1 MLFLFSCS
9 SAKDALQGKK
19 RSDNSDEFLVEKK
32 NPLTVPPDIDELPVP
47 LDQEEQNQTESQ
59 EDVDIK
65 KVLKIDENQDTN
77 VESNNENLNSLE
89 ESILEIFN
97 KYNDKRL
104 KYFLANKH
112 TSLSEARALAIDNSK
127 GEVITFLD
135 VDDYWKDAILET
147 QVSLYKDDD
156 VVFSCGNF
164 YILTE
169 HSKKTRVFKK
179 GKI

>member
-1 MLFLFSCS
+1 MKFKKKIIFLFLMLFLFSCS

-77 VESNNENLNSLE
+77 TQSNNGNQNSLE
-89 ESILEIFN
+89 KSILERI
-97 KYNDKRL
+97 ND
-104 KYFLANKH
+104 
-112 TSLSEARALAIDNSK
+112 
-127 GEVITFLD
+127 
-135 VDDYWKDAILET
+135 
-147 QVSLYKDDD
+147 
-156 VVFSCGNF
+156 
-164 YILTE
+164 
-169 HSKKTRVFKK
+169 
-179 GKI
+179 

>member
-9 SAKDALQGKK
+9 GAKDALQGKK

-89 ESILEIFN
+89 ESILEKI
-97 KYNDKRL
+97 ND
-104 KYFLANKH
+104 
-112 TSLSEARALAIDNSK
+112 
-127 GEVITFLD
+127 
-135 VDDYWKDAILET
+135 
-147 QVSLYKDDD
+147 
-156 VVFSCGNF
+156 
-164 YILTE
+164 
-169 HSKKTRVFKK
+169 
-179 GKI
+179 